1 MATRRSKLEIMLSV
15 LSVVR
20 DGVDKPTRIMYATN
34 LSWNPAQEVLSRL
47 VEEGLLGVYDEP
59 SQKRSR
65 KRYHVTERGL
75 HVLNYLKG
83 AEALISL

>member
-1 MATRRSKLEIMLSV
+1 MTTRRSKLEIMLSV

-34 LSWNPAQEVLSRL
+34 LSWNPAQEVISRL
-47 VEEGLLGVYDEP
+47 VEEGLLGVDDEP
-59 SQKRSR
+59 SQKRSK
-65 KRYHVTERGL
+65 KRYYITERGL